1 LKNLAAIKIKIGG
14 KNMKSLLL
22 SACMLVLLA
31 SSGCVVY
38 QGRHHH
44 DTVVAPVV
52 PVPSATVIVH

>member
-14 KNMKSLLL
+14 KYMKSLLL

-31 SSGCVVY
+31 TSGCVVY
-38 QGRHHH
+38 QGRHH
-44 DTVVAPVV
+44 DTVVAPIV